1 MLNPAYADRLAQVIK
16 HNGTSVL
23 ADADSLRRLLVS
35 GQMPDPVPAE
45 VTAIVAVLRHHAV
58 EFLQKWARHAG
69 SKPPYETVRQH
80 VADKIAAAGALS
92 VADARWALDAWAQA
106 LNLQPASGPALAL
119 EEIAPPPAPPASHP
133 SSQPP
138 PAAAGMQAPAQR
150 AAAFAPLGAPLAS
163 AEVVDDDTGE
173 RPEPRF
179 VAGGRSRPIGQGWT
193 WLVDGWRLF
202 IATPAMWIVTLL
214 AFVIVTFVIGIV
226 PFVGAIAGLLLGP
239 VLFAGLMIGARAV
252 DHGEALSLGHLFAG
266 FQQRVGALMLVGV
279 LFAVVIVA
287 IVLLLIAIF
296 GSSILL
302 AAGDMRLLERSIG
315 SFIGAMALG
324 MLLLVPVS
332 MAYYFAPSLVAL
344 SDLGALDACKQSFV
358 GVLRNALPFLL
369 FGIVF
374 IVLAL
379 AASLPFMLG
388 WLALGPVAICA
399 TYVAFHDIFYED

>member
-1 MLNPAYADRLAQVIK
+1 MLNPAYANRLVQVIK

-23 ADADSLRRLLVS
+23 SDADSLRRLLVS
-35 GQMPDPVPAE
+35 GQMPDSVPAE
-45 VTAIVAVLRHHAV
+45 VTAIIAVLRHHAV
-58 EFLQKWARHAG
+58 EFLQKWARHPG

-92 VADARWALDAWAQA
+92 VADARWAVDAWAQA
-106 LNLQPASGPALAL
+106 LDLQPATGAALAL
-119 EEIAPPPAPPASHP
+119 EEIAPPPS
-133 SSQPP
+133 PP
-138 PAAAGMQAPAQR
+138 PVAAADMQAPAQR
-150 AAAFAPLGAPLAS
+150 SSAFAPIGTPLAT
-163 AEVVDDDTGE
+163 AAVIDDDTGE

-179 VAGGRSRPIGQGWT
+179 VAGGRTRPIGQGWT

-252 DHGEALSLGHLFAG
+252 DRGEALSLGHLFAG

-279 LFAVVIVA
+279 LFAVAIVA